1 MDKHIADIFG
11 YIVWSILLVFMVG
24 IGLVM
29 FRVNQIPNFQE
40 TTERTIAVEG
50 GLNDGV
56 IDKLNEQFNGKA
68 KVYRA
73 VDITELNDK
82 NSKDKSDWVGVVNDG
97 NDTEPRKDGKL
108 HNKTEYGKHNQVI
121 EVIKEKGKP
130 DTYKYKH
137 EAYGTRVDYVL
148 DVSPINVGK
157 FHIGTI
163 PNVHSYG
170 LTLVR

>member
-50 GLNDGV
+50 GLTDKT
-56 IDKLNEQFNGKA
+56 IDKLDEQFNGKA

-73 VDITELNDK
+73 YDLNEK
-82 NSKDKSDWVGVVNDG
+82 KPKAKADWVGLVNGDKPV
-97 NDTEPRKDGKL
+97 NGKL
-108 HNKTEYGKHNQVI
+108 HNDTEYNKHN
-121 EVIKEKGKP
+121 
-130 DTYKYKH
+130 KH

-148 DVSPINVGK
+148 DVSPINVGE

>member
-50 GLNDGV
+50 GLNDTTK
-56 IDKLNEQFNGKA
+56 DKLNKQFNGKA

-73 VDITELNDK
+73 YDVNE
-82 NSKDKSDWVGVVNDG
+82 KDSEAKANWVGIVNDG
-97 NDTEPRKDGKL
+97 KDTKPDKDGKLHPDKDGKL
-108 HNKTEYGKHNQVI
+108 HNATEYNKHN
-121 EVIKEKGKP
+121 
-130 DTYKYKH
+130 KH

>member
-50 GLNDGV
+50 GLTNTT

-73 VDITELNDK
+73 YDLNEK
-82 NSKDKSDWVGVVNDG
+82 NTDAKADWVGIVNDG
-97 NDTEPRKDGKL
+97 KDTKPDKDGKL
-108 HNKTEYGKHNQVI
+108 HNATEYNKHN
-121 EVIKEKGKP
+121 
-130 DTYKYKH
+130 KH

-148 DVSPINVGK
+148 DVSPINVGE

>member
-50 GLNDGV
+50 GLNDDT
-56 IDKLNEQFNGKA
+56 IDKLNKQFNGKA
-68 KVYRA
+68 KVYPA
-73 VDITELNDK
+73 YYLKEDDHNAK
-82 NSKDKSDWVGVVNDG
+82 ANWVGIVND
-97 NDTEPRKDGKL
+97 NDTKHNDGKL
-108 HNKTEYGKHNQVI
+108 HNKVRYGEH
-121 EVIKEKGKP
+121 
-130 DTYKYKH
+130 TKH
-137 EAYGTRVDYVL
+137 ENYGTRVDYVL

>member
-50 GLNDGV
+50 GLNDDT
-56 IDKLNEQFNGKA
+56 IAKLDKQFNGKV

-73 VDITELNDK
+73 YDVNEKD
-82 NSKDKSDWVGVVNDG
+82 SKAKADWVGLVNGG
-97 NDTEPRKDGKL
+97 NATKPVNGKL
-108 HNKTEYGKHNQVI
+108 HNVTEYNKHN
-121 EVIKEKGKP
+121 
-130 DTYKYKH
+130 KH

-148 DVSPINVGK
+148 DVSPINVGE

>member
-50 GLNDGV
+50 GLNEDV
-56 IDKLNEQFNGKA
+56 VDKLNKQFNGKA

-82 NSKDKSDWVGVVNDG
+82 NSKDKSDWVGVVNGG
-97 NDTEPRKDGKL
+97 NATKPVNGKL
-108 HNKTEYGKHNQVI
+108 HNTTEFNKGNEI
-121 EVIKEKGKP
+121 DKE
-130 DTYKYKH
+130 TNKYKH
-137 EAYGTRVDYVL
+137 VAYGTRVDYVL
-148 DVSPINVGK
+148 DVSPINVGE

>member
-50 GLNDGV
+50 GLNDDT
-56 IDKLNEQFNGKA
+56 IAKLDKQFNGKA

-73 VDITELNDK
+73 YDVNE
-82 NSKDKSDWVGVVNDG
+82 KDSNAKADWVGLVNGG
-97 NDTEPRKDGKL
+97 NATKPSKDGKL
-108 HNKTEYGKHNQVI
+108 HNAKEYNKHN
-121 EVIKEKGKP
+121 
-130 DTYKYKH
+130 KH

-157 FHIGTI
+157 FRIGTI

>member
-50 GLNDGV
+50 GLTDTTV
-56 IDKLNEQFNGKA
+56 AKLNKQFNGKA
-68 KVYRA
+68 KVYPA
-73 VDITELNDK
+73 YDLNEK
-82 NSKDKSDWVGVVNDG
+82 NTKADWVGIVHDG
-97 NDTEPRKDGKL
+97 NDTKPTNGKL
-108 HNKTEYGKHNQVI
+108 HNKARY
-121 EVIKEKGKP
+121 EKDSEHKN
-130 DTYKYKH
+130 
-137 EAYGTRVDYVL
+137 YGTRVDYVL
-148 DVSPINVGK
+148 DISPINVGE
-157 FHIGTI
+157 FRIGPI

>member
-50 GLNDGV
+50 GLNDDT
-56 IDKLNEQFNGKA
+56 IAKLDKQFNGKV

-73 VDITELNDK
+73 YDVNEKD
-82 NSKDKSDWVGVVNDG
+82 SKAKADWVGLVNGG
-97 NDTEPRKDGKL
+97 NATKPVNGKL
-108 HNKTEYGKHNQVI
+108 HNATEYNKHN
-121 EVIKEKGKP
+121 
-130 DTYKYKH
+130 KH

-148 DVSPINVGK
+148 DVSPINVGE

>member
-50 GLNDGV
+50 GLTNTT

-68 KVYRA
+68 KVYPA
-73 VDITELNDK
+73 YDLNE
-82 NSKDKSDWVGVVNDG
+82 KDSEAKANWVGIANDG
-97 NDTEPRKDGKL
+97 DASKPKNGKL
-108 HNKTEYGKHNQVI
+108 HNEVRYGEH
-121 EVIKEKGKP
+121 
-130 DTYKYKH
+130 TKH
-137 EAYGTRVDYVL
+137 ENYGTRVDYVL

>member
-11 YIVWSILLVFMVG
+11 YIVWSVLLVFMVG

-50 GLNDGV
+50 GLNDDT
-56 IDKLNEQFNGKA
+56 IDKLDKQFNGKA

-73 VDITELNDK
+73 YDLNEK
-82 NSKDKSDWVGVVNDG
+82 KTKDKANWVGLVKGGNATKPDKDG
-97 NDTEPRKDGKL
+97 NYTKPSDDGKL
-108 HNKTEYGKHNQVI
+108 HNETEYNKHN
-121 EVIKEKGKP
+121 
-130 DTYKYKH
+130 KH

-148 DVSPINVGK
+148 DVSPINVGE